1 MSIFI
6 LCTQK
11 IARDVWIVFELC
23 RIRNCLIST
32 LLQTRVNSTP
42 LTAEKSQYTTTTPNR
57 TDVIF
62 PKPFLLILYI
72 LRRF

>member
-32 LLQTRVNSTP
+32 LLQTRANSTP
-42 LTAEKSQYTTTTPNR
+42 LTTEKSQYTTTTM
-57 TDVIF
+57 
-62 PKPFLLILYI
+62 
-72 LRRF
+72 